1 MCEFVFPPVFIE
13 GEEYDDLTQS
23 APRCVWVEKCY
34 LGTEEDSWTEYQVV
48 DYTFGGEPTALRFY
62 WLHHAIA
69 DYRHRAVRSMNAP
82 ELRGIPA

>member
-13 GEEYDDLTQS
+13 GEIHDDHTQS

-34 LGTEEDSWTEYQVV
+34 LGSDVESWTEYEVV
-48 DYTFGGEPTALRFY
+48 DYTFGGESVALRFY
-62 WLHHAIA
+62 SLHLAIA

-82 ELRGIPA
+82 ELREVPV